1 MTGSI
6 VDFDQS
12 VIGAYESAPH
22 PSAPRKA
29 AE

>member
-12 VIGAYESAPH
+12 VLGAYESAPH
-22 PSAPRKA
+22 PTQRAA